1 MTASNPRGDKED
13 PNRDAP
19 LSLQFTFWCF
29 HVGMQGLFMLYI
41 VQRVLPKQFKL
52 SLISTQKIFQ
62 VQYSMKELCGN
73 LRCAVMFFFKQ
84 LALLRSAKDTVQS
97 FRLICIRQIHKVEQR
112 C

>member
-1 MTASNPRGDKED
+1 
-13 PNRDAP
+13 
-19 LSLQFTFWCF
+19 
-29 HVGMQGLFMLYI
+29 MQCLFMLYI
-41 VQRVLPKQFKL
+41 VQRVLPKQFNL

-73 LRCAVMFFFKQ
+73 FRCAVMFFFKQ